1 MLKVE
6 NQGRALFVG
15 LNRLEKRNAMSLEIM
30 HMLGRT
36 LSGASSIS

>member
-36 LSGASSIS
+36 LSDASSIS

>member
-6 NQGRALFVG
+6 KQGRALLVG

-36 LSGASSIS
+36 LSGAFSIS